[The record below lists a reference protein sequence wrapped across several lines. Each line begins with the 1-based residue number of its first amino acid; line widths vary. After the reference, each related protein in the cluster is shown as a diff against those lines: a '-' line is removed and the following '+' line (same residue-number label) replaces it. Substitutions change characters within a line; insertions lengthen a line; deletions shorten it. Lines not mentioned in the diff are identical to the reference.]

1 MQPYFQV
8 KAMLAITKASLRSIF
23 RSPSAVIFSIAFPL
37 IFILVFGFLSSGGNI
52 SVKVAMDPRS
62 DTANYIYSALKRI
75 PGLKLA
81 APGQQDIDTELAKGR
96 ITSLIHIEATEDST
110 HPYLINLTSSEAANP
125 QNIEVLKSILGSVIS
140 RVNDSSFKDR
150 PTYAKVNNIVKKVP
164 GRVYRTIDF
173 ILPGQLG
180 FSLLSAGVR

>member
-52 SVKVAMDPRS
+52 SVKVAMDPES
-62 DTANYIYSALKRI
+62 DTANYIYSSFKKI
-75 PGLKLA
+75 PGLKI
-81 APGQQDIDTELAKGR
+81 APSDQQNIDAELAKGR
-96 ITSLIHIEATEDST
+96 ITALIHIEATGNPT
-110 HPYLINLTSSEAANP
+110 QPYLINLTSSEAANP
-125 QNIEVLKSILGSVIS
+125 QNIEVLKSILNSVIS

-150 PTYAKVNNIVKKVP
+150 PSYAKVNNI
-164 GRVYRTIDF
+164 
-173 ILPGQLG
+173 
-180 FSLLSAGVR
+180 